1 MGAMELLLGIADELP
16 TEGKTSGYVK
26 IPYPTD
32 KSAYGFI
39 PVPFVIVGRG
49 VGPVALLLAG
59 SHGDEFEGQ
68 LALAQIARELEPEE
82 VSGRVMIFPAANP
95 PAVRA
100 GVRNSPID
108 GYSLNR
114 IYPGDVRGTPTAVIA
129 DYIER
134 HLMPQADFVVDLHSG
149 GQSLNYIPCA
159 TLVAHPD
166 PVELSRRMALA
177 LAFQAPT
184 LLVFHGYE
192 ERNSSGAARRAGSVR
207 IGAEI
212 GGGSTVDAA
221 FVEMTRNG
229 VMNVL
234 KWSGVVLSESSA
246 PAAIRA
252 RSKVLRL
259 DNRVDYVYALT
270 GGVFEP
276 RAQLGDRVL
285 EGDLAGLL
293 HDTSRPLA
301 EPTEVHFPVAGIIVC
316 TRAPGLTEP
325 GDCLFQLARDFVED
339 FPGQLQEAESSN
351 WVKHLYGKRRP
362 RVRKKPA

>member
-1 MGAMELLLGIADELP
+1 MQSTELLFGIADELP

-39 PVPFVIVGRG
+39 PLPFVIVGRG
-49 VGPVALLLAG
+49 EGPVALLLAG

-68 LALAQIARELEPEE
+68 LALGQIARELEPEQ
-82 VSGRVMIFPAANP
+82 VCGRVVIFPAANP

-134 HLMPQADFVVDLHSG
+134 HLMPQADFVIDLHSG

-159 TLVAHPD
+159 TLIAHPD
-166 PVELSRRMALA
+166 PVELSRRLALA

-212 GGGSTVDAA
+212 GGGSSVDPTL
-221 FVEMTRNG
+221 VEMTHNG

-234 KWSGVVLSESSA
+234 NWSGVVLSEPGA
-246 PAAIRA
+246 PASRT

-270 GGVFEP
+270 TGVFQP
-276 RAQLGDRVL
+276 RAQLGDSVA

-293 HDTSRPLA
+293 HDTARPLA
-301 EPTEVHFPVAGIIVC
+301 EPTEVYFQVSGVVIC
-316 TRAPGLTEP
+316 TRVPGLTEA
-325 GDCLFQLARDFVED
+325 GDCLFHLARDFVED
-339 FPGQLQEAESSN
+339 FPSQLQEAESST
-351 WVKHLYGKRRP
+351 WVRSLYGKRRP
-362 RVRKKPA
+362 RVRKKRA